1 MFKGE
6 FFSWNGIP
14 DTSLA
19 ESVIDKY
26 DWYNKGG
33 VWINADSSFDNI
45 VIASRTL
52 FEMSTTD
59 GWVDIMNNGVDS
71 NGIDKQPIPRRS
83 PIVAIYF
90 IMFIVVGSFFILNLF
105 VGVVISTF
113 NLEKENLGKNYLL
126 TATQKEWIDTRLD
139 IVKIKPIKISAYAN
153 SPFYKIA
160 NSKYFEFLIILC
172 IILNTVA
179 LAMNWYARPDSVD
192 NILNIWNYVF
202 TGIFTVEA
210 IIRIAGLGPNKY
222 FTEKWNIFDFVIITG
237 SYASLIIEQTTS
249 ISLGVQTTILRA
261 FRISRMLRL
270 VKRAK
275 SLNIIFETFL
285 ITIPALANIGGLLL
299 LLLYLYSIVGVSLF
313 AEVKLQ
319 NSLNS
324 HSNFQTFYKSFLTLF
339 RASTGEGWNDLMHDI
354 SRKRNSLFKWINDPS
369 YIDYIKNGETV
380 GWGSVL
386 GTLFFM
392 SFILIVQLI
401 FLNLFIAIILQG
413 FDFMNKKANMI
424 LKDDHLLTYKDE
436 WAKFDTKGT
445 GFMEVQ
451 NMKAFLLKIGAPLG
465 FDSVTASD
473 QYRQKEFISNLDLL
487 TFNQAKYYNFY
498 DWLRKLAKNLILKIK
513 LEEEKNIDLK

>member
-1 MFKGE
+1 MQNNSNIAYVSIIALLFFAIFGMTGVNMFKGE

-160 NSKYFEFLIILC
+160 N
-172 IILNTVA
+172 
-179 LAMNWYARPDSVD
+179 
-192 NILNIWNYVF
+192 
-202 TGIFTVEA
+202 
-210 IIRIAGLGPNKY
+210 
-222 FTEKWNIFDFVIITG
+222 
-237 SYASLIIEQTTS
+237 
-249 ISLGVQTTILRA
+249 
-261 FRISRMLRL
+261 
-270 VKRAK
+270 
-275 SLNIIFETFL
+275 
-285 ITIPALANIGGLLL
+285 
-299 LLLYLYSIVGVSLF
+299 
-313 AEVKLQ
+313 
-319 NSLNS
+319 
-324 HSNFQTFYKSFLTLF
+324 
-339 RASTGEGWNDLMHDI
+339 
-354 SRKRNSLFKWINDPS
+354 IN
-369 YIDYIKNGETV
+369 
-380 GWGSVL
+380 
-386 GTLFFM
+386 
-392 SFILIVQLI
+392 
-401 FLNLFIAIILQG
+401 
-413 FDFMNKKANMI
+413 
-424 LKDDHLLTYKDE
+424 
-436 WAKFDTKGT
+436 
-445 GFMEVQ
+445 
-451 NMKAFLLKIGAPLG
+451 
-465 FDSVTASD
+465 
-473 QYRQKEFISNLDLL
+473 
-487 TFNQAKYYNFY
+487 
-498 DWLRKLAKNLILKIK
+498 
-513 LEEEKNIDLK
+513 